1 MTIVVRTLA
10 FAALAV
16 FSAGAIYS
24 AGALAINAASDR
36 LSPRARV
43 LCWRILAVKL
53 AGVALITITLAAQA
67 GS

>member
-1 MTIVVRTLA
+1 VAIVVRTLA

-24 AGALAINAASDR
+24 AGALAINAAGDR
-36 LSPRARV
+36 LSPGARV

-53 AGVALITITLAAQA
+53 AGVALITITLATSA
-67 GS
+67 SS